1 MTTAIAAN
9 PSGNTVY
16 TFPPMAKVMISMP
29 DDLLDRLDAQ
39 AHANHETRSGFLRR
53 LAERELE
60 SSRAREREE
69 LEELLDKA
77 TVRGGMGGDA
87 ARLIREDRESH

>member
-1 MTTAIAAN
+1 
-9 PSGNTVY
+9 
-16 TFPPMAKVMISMP
+16 MISIP
-29 DDLLDRLDAQ
+29 DDLLERLDAQ
-39 AHANHETRSGFLRR
+39 ARANRETRSGYLRR

-60 SSRAREREE
+60 ADVYRRRQE

>member
-1 MTTAIAAN
+1 MTTTAF
-9 PSGNTVY
+9 GNTVY
-16 TFPPMAKVMISMP
+16 TQPVAKVMISIP
-29 DDLLDRLDAQ
+29 DDLLERLDAQ
-39 AHANHETRSGFLRR
+39 AQANRETRSGYLRR

-60 SSRAREREE
+60 ADVDRRRQE